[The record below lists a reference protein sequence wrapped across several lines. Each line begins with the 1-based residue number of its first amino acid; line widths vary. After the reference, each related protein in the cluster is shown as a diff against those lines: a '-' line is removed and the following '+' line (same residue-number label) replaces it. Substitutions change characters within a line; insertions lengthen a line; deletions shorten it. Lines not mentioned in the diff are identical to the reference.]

1 MQTKITLGM
10 LPETRATESW
20 LLQFPRL
27 AHASG
32 QLSESHSPE
41 AGKRVSEKSGESG
54 SEIAAGLEMDPLLL
68 AALLHGACCLSL
80 LELFLIK
87 KIQR

>member
-1 MQTKITLGM
+1 MPVGNSQNLI
-10 LPETRATESW
+10 
-20 LLQFPRL
+20 LQKQEKGFR
-27 AHASG
+27 
-32 QLSESHSPE
+32 
-41 AGKRVSEKSGESG
+41 EKSGESG